1 MVNCHPSLPDVPPMA
16 ASSPTLADLMTR
28 HTDQVAPGDSLGEAV
43 RMMAHSRISSAIVT
57 DGGRAVGI
65 ITERDV
71 LRAARHRIAHGTS
84 VAAIMSSPV
93 ITAPADMPYRDAY
106 LLAAHSNV
114 RHLVVTD
121 DAGQLIGIT
130 SETDFCYHLGL
141 SVERWPG
148 DLRELMDHAPPC
160 LDGGHGL
167 DQALELMEQQRLSCV
182 LVCAAGQPCG
192 IITERDIV
200 RLYADDDDAYPQRL
214 DRVMSSPV
222 NTIDID
228 TPLADAAR
236 RMISHRIR
244 HLVVTDASGQ
254 VRGLLTEHHLLRPFE
269 LNLIDAALE
278 AQRESTRALQRQR
291 RHDRLRGE
299 SLEQLARGESLA
311 AVLTTLVRAVETELP
326 GAIASILLLD
336 GRHMRTGAAPS
347 LPDFYNQAIDGLE
360 IGDGVGSCGTAMAR
374 GERVVVENIASHPYW
389 VHGRAIAAQAGLAA
403 CWSEPI
409 KAPDG
414 KTVLGSFAVY
424 HRHPLQPGEDHFIT
438 LAHAAQLASIAIE
451 HTRTKQRLIE
461 QHTLLDSLYDAIPDA
476 AWLKDCNGVFLACNS
491 AFAALLGQASQEGVI
506 GKTDFDVQPAD
517 QAAFVTATDKQ
528 ALSSPTPISSEEW
541 THHADGRRLLLQ
553 KVKRAVRGPDGR
565 LIGVLGIARDVTA
578 FHHAQEALRKNEERL
593 RTLINAMPDF
603 ICFKDMAGRWLE
615 ANDVALE
622 LFELDPAEYQGK
634 NDEELASC
642 HAFYRDTFL
651 ACQASDKTALAQGS
665 LTRIEE
671 WVPRHDGSTRV
682 FDVIKVPLFEADGQ
696 AHGIVAVG
704 RDITDAKH
712 AEENLRQSE
721 QRFRSLFENMGE
733 GVALHEL
740 LLDAAGQPIDY
751 RIVDCNPRYEVILE
765 LPRETVLG
773 RLASELYGLGEP
785 PLLREF
791 ARCALDHHTAR
802 LEFHYTVLDRYFDIS
817 VVPWGER
824 GFATIFADITE
835 RRRAQEHL
843 EHMAHYD
850 ALTQLPNRVMLADRM
865 EQALAAARRANT
877 LLAVCYLDLDG
888 FKPVNDSHGH
898 EAGDRLLMEVAARL
912 KACLRGGDT
921 VARLGGD
928 EFVLLLGG
936 LVADDEHE
944 TALTRILAAIAEP
957 FPIGQEAVAALSA
970 SIGVTLFPND
980 NDDPDTLLRHA
991 DQAMYQAKQAG
1002 RNRFH
1007 LFDPE
1012 HDRRARAHQEALG
1025 RVELALA
1032 QREFRLHYQPKV
1044 DMRRGQVVG
1053 AEALI
1058 RWQHPERGLLAPAD
1072 FLPATED
1079 TPLSEAIGEW
1089 VLDTALAQLADWWS
1103 QGLRLAISVNIS
1115 ARHLQQP
1122 DFVPRLRALLAR
1134 HPGAPADHL
1143 ELEVL
1148 ETAALEDM
1156 TLVSRIMGECRG
1168 FGVGFALDDFGT
1180 GYSSLTYLKRLP
1192 AAVLKIDQS
1201 FVRDMLDDPEDL
1213 AIVEGVIGLTEA
1225 FQRQVVAEGVETPE
1239 HGMLLLQLGCDVAQG
1254 YGIAR
1259 PMAAE
1264 RLPAWVENFSP
1275 HPVWASHSR
1284 FRWSRDDLPLLSVE
1298 VDHKR
1303 WIDQMVKLLESNTDN
1318 DLPPP
1323 IVDPHRCR
1331 FGRWYNGPGG
1341 QRYSH
1346 LVEFL
1351 DLEDIHQ
1358 RIHTFGGELLAL
1370 HRSGNGDQARSQLPQ
1385 LLALRDELMARLKE
1399 LQAVVLPG

>member
-1 MVNCHPSLPDVPPMA
+1 MA

-28 HTDQVAPGDSLGEAV
+28 HTDQVSPGDSLGEAV

-57 DGGRAVGI
+57 EGGRAVGI
-65 ITERDV
+65 ITERDA
-71 LRAARHRIAHGTS
+71 LRATRHRVPLNTP

-93 ITAPADMPYRDAY
+93 ITAPAEMPYRDAY

-121 DAGQLIGIT
+121 DAGHLVGVT

-148 DLRELMDHAPPC
+148 QLRELMDHAPPC
-160 LDGGHGL
+160 LDGSEGL
-167 DQALELMEQQRLSCV
+167 DQALELMDQRRLSCV
-182 LVCAAGQPCG
+182 LICAAGQPLG

-200 RLYADDDDAYPQRL
+200 RLYADDDGAYPHRL
-214 DRVMSSPV
+214 DQVMSSPV
-222 NTIDID
+222 STIDID

-236 RMISHRIR
+236 RMIAHRIR

-299 SLEQLARGESLA
+299 SLEQLAQGESLQ

-326 GAIASILLLD
+326 GAYASVLLLD
-336 GRHMRTGAAPS
+336 GRRMRTGAAPS
-347 LPDFYNQAIDGLE
+347 LPAFYSEAIDGLE

-374 GERVVVENIASHPYW
+374 GERVVVESIATHPYW
-389 VHGRAIAAQAGLAA
+389 VLGRDVAAKAGLAA

-414 KTVLGSFAVY
+414 KTVLGSFAIY
-424 HRHPLQPGEDHFIT
+424 HRHPLQPGDDHFIT
-438 LAHAAQLASIAIE
+438 LTHAAQLASIAIE
-451 HTRTKQRLIE
+451 HIRTKQRLIE

-476 AWLKDCNGVFLACNS
+476 AWLKDCDGVFLACNS
-491 AFAALLGQASQEGVI
+491 AFAALIGQPDQDAVV
-506 GKTDFDVQPAD
+506 GKTDFNLQSAER
-517 QAAFVTATDKQ
+517 AAFVTATDQ
-528 ALSSPTPISSEEW
+528 EALASPTPISSEEW
-541 THHADGRRLLLQ
+541 VTHADGRLLRMQ
-553 KVKRAVRGPDGR
+553 KIKRAVRDPNGK
-565 LIGVLGIARDVTA
+565 LIGVLGIGRDVTA
-578 FHHAQEALRKNEERL
+578 FHRSQEALRENEERL
-593 RTLINAMPDF
+593 RTLINAMPD
-603 ICFKDMAGRWLE
+603 IVCFKDGQGRWLE
-615 ANDVALE
+615 ANDFDLKLFQLE
-622 LFELDPAEYQGK
+622 GVDYRGK
-634 NDEELASC
+634 KDSELA
-642 HAFYRDTFL
+642 AYQDFYREAFL
-651 ACQASDKTALAQGS
+651 GCEDSDEAAWLAAGS
-665 LTRIEE
+665 SRAIERI
-671 WVPRHDGSTRV
+671 PRPDGSTLV
-682 FDVIKVPLFEADGQ
+682 FDVIKVPLFKEDGDRR
-696 AHGIVAVG
+696 GLVVVG
-704 RDITDAKH
+704 RDITDAKR

-721 QRFRSLFENMGE
+721 QRFRSLFDNMGE

-740 LLDAAGQPIDY
+740 VFDAAGQAIDY
-751 RIVDCNPRYEVILE
+751 RIIDCNPRYETILE

-773 RLASELYGLGEP
+773 RLASEVYGLGEA
-785 PLLREF
+785 PLLREY
-791 ARCALDHHTAR
+791 ARCALEHRTEKFEYHHTAP
-802 LEFHYTVLDRYFDIS
+802 DRYFDIS
-817 VVPWGER
+817 VVPWGQR
-824 GFATIFADITE
+824 GFATIFADVTE

-865 EQALAAARRANT
+865 EQALANARRANT

-898 EAGDRLLMEVAARL
+898 EAGDRLLMEVASRL

-936 LVADDEHE
+936 LLDSNEHE

-957 FPIGQEAVAALSA
+957 YPIGKESVALSA

-1025 RVELALA
+1025 RVEIALALG
-1032 QREFRLHYQPKV
+1032 EFRLHYQPKV
-1044 DMRRGQVVG
+1044 NMRRGQVIG
-1053 AEALI
+1053 AEALV
-1058 RWQHPERGLLAPAD
+1058 RWQHPERGLLPPAE

-1089 VLDTALAQLADWWS
+1089 VLNTALAQLAEWWR
-1103 QGLRLAISVNIS
+1103 QGLRLSVSVNIS

-1122 DFVPRLRALLAR
+1122 DFVARLRAALAR
-1134 HPGAPADHL
+1134 HPQAPADHL

-1156 TLVSRIMGECRG
+1156 SLVSRIITECRS

-1259 PMAAE
+1259 PMAADL
-1264 RLPAWVENFSP
+1264 LPTWVENFAP
-1275 HPVWASHSR
+1275 HPVWASSGS

-1303 WIDQMVKLLESNTDN
+1303 WVDQLVHLLESKRDD
-1318 DLPPP
+1318 DLPLPAL
-1323 IVDPHRCR
+1323 DPAHCR
-1331 FGRWYNGPGG
+1331 FGRWYDGPGRL
-1341 QRYSH
+1341 RYSH
-1346 LVEFL
+1346 LVEFQA
-1351 DLEDIHQ
+1351 LEHIHL
-1358 RIHTFGGELLAL
+1358 RVHTFGRELLVQHQAA
-1370 HRSGNGDQARSQLPQ
+1370 DQGRSQIPH

-1399 LQAVVLPG
+1399 LQSVVLLG